1 MKQTKYI
8 CDRCKRVIPS
18 GGASI
23 VIKRHLTFL
32 DDFIATKDYCEE
44 CFNYIFDKE
53 TMGRLV
59 EEKEGKNSI

>member
-8 CDRCKRVIPS
+8 CDRCKRIIPS

-44 CFNYIFDKE
+44 CYNYIFDKE
-53 TMGRLV
+53 TMERIT
-59 EEKEGKNSI
+59 EEKKND